1 MTQSEWSARKFLI
14 PRRYTNNV
22 VEKLKLGI
30 PKGSLQNATIGLFKR
45 SGWRIDINGRSYFP
59 DVNDDTIEC
68 AICRA
73 QEMSRYVESGT
84 LDAGLT
90 GQDWISENE
99 SDVRVVQDLI
109 YSKVSQRPARWV
121 LAVPYDSDINRL
133 EDLAGKKVA
142 TELVNFTRKYFA
154 ERGID
159 VKVEFSWG
167 ATEAKVVSGLADA
180 IVEVTETGST
190 IKAHGLRIIH
200 ELLETNPQLIANH
213 TAWENPKKREKIK
226 QIALLLKGALLAE
239 KMVGLK
245 MNVPEARLKEVVALL
260 PSLNAPT
267 VSPLYES
274 DWYAVETVVAS
285 SVVRDLIPELLKNGA
300 EGIIEYP
307 LHKVI

>member
-1 MTQSEWSARKFLI
+1 ME
-14 PRRYTNNV
+14 
-22 VEKLKLGI
+22 EKLKLGI
-30 PKGSLQNATIGLFKR
+30 PKGSLQNATIALFKR

-59 DVNDDTIEC
+59 DINDDTIEC

-90 GQDWISENE
+90 GEDWISENE
-99 SDVRVVQDLI
+99 SDVRIVEDLL

-121 LAVPYDSDINRL
+121 VAVPYNSDIESL
-133 EDLAGKKVA
+133 EDLAGKKIA
-142 TELVNFTRKYFA
+142 TELVNFTKTYFA

-180 IVEVTETGST
+180 VVEVTETGST
-190 IKAHGLRIIH
+190 IKAHGLKIIH
-200 ELLETNPQLIANH
+200 ELLQTNTKLIANH
-213 TAWENPKKREKIK
+213 AAWANPQKREKIE
-226 QIALLLKGALLAE
+226 QVALLLKGALVAE

-245 MNVPEARLKEVVALL
+245 MNVPEAKLKEVVALL

-267 VSPLYES
+267 VSPLYQS
-274 DWYAVETVVAS
+274 DWFAVETVVAS
-285 SVVRDLIPELLKNGA
+285 TVVRDLIPELLKNGA

-307 LHKVI
+307 LNKVI